1 METVFVYTR
10 IAQYHETDQ
19 MGIIHH
25 ANYVKWMEETR
36 VAFLDEIGWSYKR
49 IEEEGIVSPVAG
61 ISLDYKKPV
70 EFDDD
75 VEVRLSILKYSGAV
89 LELGYEFFNVTKG
102 EVCTTATSKHCFVKD
117 GRIVSL
123 KKVLPE
129 FDEILASYN
138 A

>member
-1 METVFVYTR
+1 MFTYHR
-10 IAQYHETDQ
+10 KAQYHETDK
-19 MGIIHH
+19 MSIIHH
-25 ANYVKWMEETR
+25 SNYVKWMEETR
-36 VAFLDEIGWSYKR
+36 VTFMDSLGYSFRRMEQT
-49 IEEEGIVSPVAG
+49 GIASPVVG
-61 ISLDYKKPV
+61 ITVDYKKPV

-129 FDEILASYN
+129 FDGILASYN

>member
-1 METVFVYTR
+1 MFTYHR
-10 IAQYHETDQ
+10 KAQYHETDK
-19 MGIIHH
+19 MSIIHH
-25 ANYVKWMEETR
+25 SNYVKWMEETR
-36 VAFLDEIGWSYKR
+36 VAFMDSIGYSFRKM
-49 IEEEGIVSPVAG
+49 EQTGIASPVVG
-61 ISLDYKKPV
+61 ITVDYKKPV

-102 EVCTTATSKHCFVKD
+102 EVCTTAMSKHCFVKD

-129 FDEILASYN
+129 FDQVLASYN

>member
-1 METVFVYTR
+1 MFTYHR
-10 IAQYHETDQ
+10 KAQYHETDK
-19 MGIIHH
+19 MSIIHH
-25 ANYVKWMEETR
+25 SNYVKWMEETR
-36 VAFLDEIGWSYKR
+36 VAFMDSLGYSFRRMEQT
-49 IEEEGIVSPVAG
+49 GIASPVVG
-61 ISLDYKKPV
+61 ITVDYKKPV

-89 LELGYEFFNVTKG
+89 LELGYEFFNVMKG

-129 FDEILASYN
+129 FDGILASYN

>member
-1 METVFVYTR
+1 MFIYHR
-10 IAQYHETDQ
+10 KAQYHETDK
-19 MGIIHH
+19 MSIIHH
-25 ANYVKWMEETR
+25 SNYVKWMEETR
-36 VAFLDEIGWSYKR
+36 VAFMDSIGYSFR
-49 IEEEGIVSPVAG
+49 RMEQTGIASPVVG
-61 ISLDYKKPV
+61 ITVDYKKPV

-102 EVCTTATSKHCFVKD
+102 EVCTTATSRHCFVKD

-129 FDEILASYN
+129 FDGILASYN
-138 A
+138 E

>member
-1 METVFVYTR
+1 MFTYHR
-10 IAQYHETDQ
+10 KAQYHETDK
-19 MGIIHH
+19 MSIIHH
-25 ANYVKWMEETR
+25 SNYVKWMEETR
-36 VAFLDEIGWSYKR
+36 VAFMDSIGYSFR
-49 IEEEGIVSPVAG
+49 RMEQTGIASPVVG
-61 ISLDYKKPV
+61 ITVDYKKPV

-129 FDEILASYN
+129 FDEILTSYN

>member
-1 METVFVYTR
+1 MFTYHR
-10 IAQYHETDQ
+10 KAQYHETDK
-19 MGIIHH
+19 MSIIHH
-25 ANYVKWMEETR
+25 SNYVKWMEETR
-36 VAFLDEIGWSYKR
+36 VAFMDSLGYSFRRMEQT
-49 IEEEGIVSPVAG
+49 GIASPVVG
-61 ISLDYKKPV
+61 ITVDYKKPV

-102 EVCTTATSKHCFVKD
+102 EVCTTATSRHCFVKD

-129 FDEILASYN
+129 FDGILGKMTDK
-138 A
+138 

>member
-1 METVFVYTR
+1 MFTYSR
-10 IAQYHETDQ
+10 KAQYHETDK

-25 ANYVKWMEETR
+25 SNYVKWMEETR
-36 VAFLDEIGWSYKR
+36 VAFMDSIGYSFR
-49 IEEEGIVSPVAG
+49 RMEQTGIASPVVG
-61 ISLDYKKPV
+61 ITVDYKKPV

-75 VEVRLSILKYSGAV
+75 VEVRFSILKYSGAV

-102 EVCTTATSKHCFVKD
+102 EICTTATSKHYFVKD

-129 FDEILASYN
+129 FDGILGKMTDK
-138 A
+138 

>member
-1 METVFVYTR
+1 
-10 IAQYHETDQ
+10 
-19 MGIIHH
+19 
-25 ANYVKWMEETR
+25 MEETR
-36 VAFLDEIGWSYKR
+36 VAFMDSIGYSFRKM
-49 IEEEGIVSPVAG
+49 EQTGIASPVVG
-61 ISLDYKKPV
+61 ITVDYKKPV

-102 EVCTTATSKHCFVKD
+102 EVCTTAMSKHCFVKD

-129 FDEILASYN
+129 FDGILASYN

>member
-1 METVFVYTR
+1 MFTYHR
-10 IAQYHETDQ
+10 KAQYHETDK
-19 MGIIHH
+19 MSIIHH
-25 ANYVKWMEETR
+25 SNYVKWMEETR
-36 VAFLDEIGWSYKR
+36 VAFMDSIGYSFRKM
-49 IEEEGIVSPVAG
+49 EQTGIASPVVG
-61 ISLDYKKPV
+61 ITVDYKKPV

-102 EVCTTATSKHCFVKD
+102 EVCTTAMSKHCFVKD

-129 FDEILASYN
+129 FDGILASYN

>member
-1 METVFVYTR
+1 MFTYHR
-10 IAQYHETDQ
+10 KAQYHETDK
-19 MGIIHH
+19 MSIIHH
-25 ANYVKWMEETR
+25 SNYVKWMEETR
-36 VAFLDEIGWSYKR
+36 VAFMDSIGYSFR
-49 IEEEGIVSPVAG
+49 RMEQTGIASPVVG
-61 ISLDYKKPV
+61 ITVDYKKPV

-89 LELGYEFFNVTKG
+89 LELGYEFYNVTKG
-102 EVCTTATSKHCFVKD
+102 EVCTTATSRHCFVKD

-129 FDEILASYN
+129 FDGILASYN

>member
-1 METVFVYTR
+1 MFTYHR
-10 IAQYHETDQ
+10 KAQYHETDK
-19 MGIIHH
+19 MSIIHH
-25 ANYVKWMEETR
+25 SNYVKWMEETR
-36 VAFLDEIGWSYKR
+36 VAFMDSLGYSFRRMEQT
-49 IEEEGIVSPVAG
+49 GIASPVVG
-61 ISLDYKKPV
+61 ITVDYKKPV

-102 EVCTTATSKHCFVKD
+102 EVCTTATSRHCFVKD

-129 FDEILASYN
+129 FDGILASYN

>member
-1 METVFVYTR
+1 MFTYHR
-10 IAQYHETDQ
+10 KAQYHETDK
-19 MGIIHH
+19 MSIIHH
-25 ANYVKWMEETR
+25 SNYVKWMEETR
-36 VAFLDEIGWSYKR
+36 VAFMDSLGYSFRRMEQT
-49 IEEEGIVSPVAG
+49 GIASPVVG
-61 ISLDYKKPV
+61 ITVDYKKPV

-129 FDEILASYN
+129 FDGILASYN

>member
-1 METVFVYTR
+1 MFTYHR
-10 IAQYHETDQ
+10 KAQYHETDK
-19 MGIIHH
+19 MSIIHH
-25 ANYVKWMEETR
+25 SNYVKWMEETR
-36 VAFLDEIGWSYKR
+36 VAFMDRLGYSFR
-49 IEEEGIVSPVAG
+49 RMEETGIASPVVG
-61 ISLDYKKPV
+61 ITVDYKKPV

-129 FDEILASYN
+129 FDGILASYN

>member
-25 ANYVKWMEETR
+25 ANYVKWMEEAR

-61 ISLDYKKPV
+61 ISLEYKKPF
-70 EFDDD
+70 EFSDQ
-75 VEVRLSILKYSGAV
+75 V
-89 LELGYEFFNVTKG
+89 
-102 EVCTTATSKHCFVKD
+102 
-117 GRIVSL
+117 
-123 KKVLPE
+123 
-129 FDEILASYN
+129 
-138 A
+138 

>member
-1 METVFVYTR
+1 MFTYHR
-10 IAQYHETDQ
+10 KAQYHETDK
-19 MGIIHH
+19 MSIIHH
-25 ANYVKWMEETR
+25 SNYVKWMEETR
-36 VAFLDEIGWSYKR
+36 VAFMDSLGYSFR
-49 IEEEGIVSPVAG
+49 RMEETGIASPVVG
-61 ISLDYKKPV
+61 ITVDYKKPV

-129 FDEILASYN
+129 FDGILASYN

>member
-1 METVFVYTR
+1 MFTYHR
-10 IAQYHETDQ
+10 KAQYHETDK
-19 MGIIHH
+19 MSIIHH
-25 ANYVKWMEETR
+25 SNYVKWMEETR
-36 VAFLDEIGWSYKR
+36 VAFMDSIGYSFR
-49 IEEEGIVSPVAG
+49 RMEQTGIASPVVG
-61 ISLDYKKPV
+61 ITVDYKKPV